1 MKSVLALM
9 LALILTVSA
18 ATVVSAQSAES
29 IWLTANTTA
38 YKTGET
44 VIVTVNAISSTP
56 VQGFTFQIRY
66 DPTCLKPI
74 NASSTIPGMNGLPL
88 PQLSGLVDGS
98 YASTT
103 PQVVNGVLAEVHLQA
118 LRGCQTNLVLESA
131 ALAIRNAQG
140 FAAPLSSVTVGEKNV
155 ALNIDKEVV
164 AQTSAASVSGS
175 VLPLEPPA
183 PAKKNYWVWIF
194 SGLFV
199 LIFVFGVLYIG
210 FNLLKNR
217 SVTAAKQVIADQ
229 VAMLHVKHGPQA
241 GKSFV
246 LKNLPCG
253 IGRDPENEICLNDP
267 HIMGQHA
274 RIFAANNDYY
284 LMDLSGHTYING
296 KAVRRNSVLL
306 KSGDVVRLGKSAL
319 FVFAA

>member
-9 LALILTVSA
+9 LAFLFTVLA
-18 ATVVSAQSAES
+18 ATTVSAQSAES

-66 DPTCLKPI
+66 DPACLKPI
-74 NASSTIPGMNGLPL
+74 NASSNIPGMNGLPL

-131 ALAIRNAQG
+131 ALAIRNEQG
-140 FAAPLSSVTVGEKNV
+140 FAAPLPGVTVGEKNV
-155 ALNIDKEVV
+155 TLNIDKEVV
-164 AQTSAASVSGS
+164 ASSNAEPSGS
-175 VLPLEPPA
+175 ILPLEPPTS
-183 PAKKNYWVWIF
+183 AKKSSFVWLF
-194 SGLFV
+194 AGLFA
-199 LIFVFGVLYIG
+199 LIFIVGALYIG
-210 FNLLKNR
+210 FNLFKSRSIIAPKKN
-217 SVTAAKQVIADQ
+217 IPGQ

-253 IGRDPENEICLNDP
+253 IGRDPENEICINDP

-296 KAVRRNSVLL
+296 QAVRRNSVLL
-306 KSGDVVRLGKSAL
+306 RSGDVVRLGKSAL